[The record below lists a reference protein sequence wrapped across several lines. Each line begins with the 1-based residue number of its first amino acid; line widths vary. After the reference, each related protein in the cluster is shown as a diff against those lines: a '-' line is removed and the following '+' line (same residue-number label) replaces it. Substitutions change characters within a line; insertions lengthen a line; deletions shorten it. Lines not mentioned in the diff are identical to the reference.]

1 LGIGIPTLD
10 ENSNFAVV
18 KDTYTS
24 GNTIP
29 LNVDLTN
36 DLTGFEVHFY
46 YDQFNIEYQMEL
58 MANSGIEFLRFGVS
72 WDDFENSNRVKAT
85 ASGVSGSNQIT
96 VSNATGTIV
105 PGSYVMQSLYNGESS
120 TTAAIPTLS
129 VNSNWKLVK
138 VNTVVG
144 NTVTLNVNLTK
155 TLSNRTINFYN
166 TSSYEEYDFSSGGRN
181 STIGSFNLDQFIY
194 LATKN
199 GIELMPRLS
208 GPPPWETNYDTRYLS
223 DAPFASQDPE
233 SDDPIIGGVKMF
245 ATGNS
250 GSTTLTVSDYNRGYL
265 FKTNMILSG
274 TGLPANLKITKVFQ
288 DTTNKNYKLTINSS
302 LTSNFNGYVTGSI
315 KNWFT
320 NNPTNGKPVNL
331 SSNIDRDLVFDT
343 LADLN
348 ILNSH
353 VCGKGGTTPK
363 NYNNF
368 ARYTNAIINR
378 YGTNGTFWNDTN
390 IWGTKTSITTTATG
404 TVSNTQYGQTLTVAS
419 TKDLVVGMTV
429 ESSEDSSTLTPS
441 TKNNSNTSYI
451 PEKAKICAI
460 TKNTITI
467 SKTLNKN
474 ISGKTIV
481 AKYPRIINWQIYN
494 EFDLCSTEYL
504 YRGFVRQGYG
514 QTSTDPEVGKHVQWY
529 LTSNGNSKGK
539 RLIGSNWPQNPRHV
553 AQATSIDYKQS
564 SFTNRLH
571 MKSTYI
577 YNSSYSWGPTV
588 IALSEKLKKEA
599 HSTDPDAQIVLG
611 AIAGDSKAD
620 YVTGGLPQV
629 DDMKA
634 CQIIFDPEIGNGI
647 NKFDKFA
654 VNRYPSTWDSLY
666 DIFITKILGNIKKNF
681 YIAKKNS
688 SGIAQPSCL
697 PIDLLPHAVISEY
710 GWSTN
715 DPTTQPATWF
725 SVTEATQASNLI
737 SLFSALKT
745 IIKVDATG
753 GTFTLTYKDQTT
765 AAIAYN
771 ASANVVANN
780 LKTLSNIGNNVT
792 VTGENGGPFTV
803 TFTETLA
810 NANVAELTA
819 DAKNLTGSSHQ
830 VIINSKRFVNYVNNS
845 TGWTIDSVMYYKWA
859 SDQVLSND
867 RYPPYLDFL
876 SSYGTMGNYD
886 SQEKWRGLY
895 KYSDTRTTESNK
907 YAQGIIFEAKPAA
920 QAMASRSLERE
931 GRI

>member
-1 LGIGIPTLD
+1 MSRIFPLGFVGTNVVPFIGGDIYGLMQNGFSMFARSGEKVTATITSTNTVNNTITVSSLPGGPISAGWYVLGIGIPTLD
-10 ENSNFAVV
+10 TDSYFAVV

-29 LNVDLTN
+29 LSVDLTN
-36 DLTGFEVHFY
+36 DLTGFEVNFY

-58 MANSGIEFLRFGVS
+58 MANSGIEFLRFAAP
-72 WDDFENSNRVKAT
+72 WDAYENSSKTQAT
-85 ASGVSGSNQIT
+85 ASGSSGSNQIT
-96 VSNATGTIV
+96 VSNLSGDIV
-105 PGSYVMQSLYNGESS
+105 PGSYVIQSLYNNESGS
-120 TTAAIPTLS
+120 TAAIPTLS
-129 VNSNWKLVK
+129 VNSNWKLAK
-138 VNTVVG
+138 VDTVVG

-155 TLSNRTINFYN
+155 TLSNRIVNFYDPN
-166 TSSYEEYDFSSGGRN
+166 AYGEYDFSSGGQN
-181 STIGSFNLDQFIY
+181 LSIGPFNLDQFVY

-208 GPPPWETNYDTRYLS
+208 SPPPWEINYDTRYLS

-233 SDDPIIGGVKMF
+233 SNDPIIGGVKML

-250 GSTTLTVSDYNRGYL
+250 GSTTLTVPDYNRGYL
-265 FKTNMILSG
+265 FKTNMTLSG
-274 TGLPANLKITKVFQ
+274 TGLPANLKITKVVQ
-288 DTTNKNYKLTINSS
+288 DTTNKNYKLTINLP
-302 LTSNFNGYVTGSI
+302 LTSNFNDYVTGSI

-320 NNPTNGKPVNL
+320 NNPTNGKPVGL
-331 SSNIDRDLVFDT
+331 SLSIDRDLVFDT

-353 VCGKGGTTPK
+353 VCGKGGVVPK
-363 NYNNF
+363 NYDNF

-378 YGTNGTFWNDTN
+378 YGNNGTFWDDVD

-404 TVSNTQYGQTLTVAS
+404 TVSNIQYGQTLTVAS

-564 SFTNRLH
+564 TTNRLH

-611 AIAGDSKAD
+611 AIAGDSD
-620 YVTGGLPQV
+620 GEYHTGGLPQV
-629 DDMKA
+629 DNMKA
-634 CQIIFDPEIGNGI
+634 CQIIFDPAIGNGI

-681 YIAKKNS
+681 YIAKKNN

-715 DPTTQPATWF
+715 DPATQPATWF
-725 SVTEATQASNLI
+725 SVTEATQASNLT
-737 SLFSALKT
+737 SLFSAST
-745 IIKVDATG
+745 
-753 GTFTLTYKDQTT
+753 
-765 AAIAYN
+765 
-771 ASANVVANN
+771 
-780 LKTLSNIGNNVT
+780 
-792 VTGENGGPFTV
+792 
-803 TFTETLA
+803 
-810 NANVAELTA
+810 
-819 DAKNLTGSSHQ
+819 TGS
-830 VIINSKRFVNYVNNS
+830 NATKRFVNYVNNS

-867 RYPPYLDFL
+867 RYPPYLDFFPNA
-876 SSYGTMGNYD
+876 GNYN
-886 SQEKWRGLY
+886 SEEKWRGLY
-895 KYSDTRTTESNK
+895 KYSDDRTTTSNK
-907 YAQGIIFEAKPAA
+907 YANATIFEAKPAA
-920 QAMASRSLERE
+920 QAMAARALERE